1 MTTVYKPLHTH
12 HNNSVPISADIHSLY
27 WWECLAG
34 RRGSW
39 PWGKVLYGHTWLE
52 TPDPV
57 RSPKLS
63 NHRRVQY
70 SGGGPPGKR
79 TYCTAL
85 KQPFFETILVLVPR
99 RARTR
104 RGQTLGTWHLDLVSC
119 VLFSLGTSC
128 LSMSV
133 PNSYPGRR
141 RVWPGAGAR
150 GPGGMSRITSGSR
163 LARLRL
169 IWPRPPVPRRAG
181 QVQVSSSLTV
191 IH

>member
-34 RRGSW
+34 RRGSR

-79 TYCTAL
+79 TYCTAH
-85 KQPFFETILVLVPR
+85 KQPLFETILVLVPR

-104 RGQTLGTWHLDLVSC
+104 SGQTLGLHLALGLVC
-119 VLFSLGTSC
+119 AFLTRDFLSLHVSAEFLSRQTSC
-128 LSMSV
+128 LA
-133 PNSYPGRR
+133 GRR
-141 RVWPGAGAR
+141 
-150 GPGGMSRITSGSR
+150 GSR
-163 LARLRL
+163 PWGNVTNNKWKPTCALA
-169 IWPRPPVPRRAG
+169 IDFG
-181 QVQVSSSLTV
+181 QGLPSRGGPDRFR
-191 IH
+191 